1 MVVVGDIC
9 RKMTALAPAQIAVLD
24 NLSSILGLASDL
36 AHAQITV
43 YAKVCN
49 ENSLVTI
56 AQVKPNTSF
65 VQQKSILLGTTV
77 YGSEEPLVW
86 RTISTGEPIRGQ
98 REWALGMWMDMQVYA
113 VRDASGNVIAAV
125 SFEASLE
132 ESRLEGHQLLV
143 ETAQLMLATVKI
155 ISSSKSYRPL
165 SASDGIII
173 VDDQGKIIF
182 ANSTAD
188 SIYKVLAVGC
198 IVGRRIYEHQA
209 HMGLAQKAMT
219 GHEVCE
225 TELTAGKMTLVQRA
239 IPVIVNG
246 VSVVCI
252 VVILTNVTEL
262 KKKEKELLIKSAVI
276 QEIHHRVKNNLQTIA
291 SLLRLQARRTTS
303 QEVKA
308 ALQESVNR
316 ISSISVV
323 HEFLSQQDAE
333 FIDVAEVTKNILELV
348 IQNMLEPDFSL
359 QTIFNGQTVI
369 LPSEQASSL
378 ALVIN
383 ELIQNS
389 IEHGFTGRREGLIGV
404 EIATLEHAYKIE
416 IYDNGIGMPPDFN
429 PQLSNSLGLQIVR
442 TLIESD
448 VGGSFEMYNDQGT
461 HACITIPR
469 KVEGGD

>member
-1 MVVVGDIC
+1 MVLVGDIC
-9 RKMTALAPAQIAVLD
+9 REITALTSAQIAVLD
-24 NLSSILGLASDL
+24 NISLILGLASDL
-36 AHAQITV
+36 AHAQVTI
-43 YAKVCN
+43 YAKTSD
-49 ENSLVTI
+49 EKTLVI
-56 AQVKPNTSF
+56 VAQVKPNTSF
-65 VQQKSILLGTTV
+65 VQQKSTIPGTTV
-77 YGSEEPLVW
+77 YASEEPLIC
-86 RTISTGEPIRGQ
+86 RTISTGEAIRGQ
-98 REWALGMWMDMQVYA
+98 REWALGMWMEMQVYP
-113 VRDASGNVIAAV
+113 VRDANSHVIAAV
-125 SFEASLE
+125 SFEASME
-132 ESRLEGHQLLV
+132 EAKLKDHQLLV

-155 ISSSKSYRPL
+155 PLNSKTYRSL
-165 SASDGIII
+165 SASDGIVIA
-173 VDDQGKIIF
+173 DDQGKIIY
-182 ANSTAD
+182 ANSTAN
-188 SIYKVLAVGC
+188 SIYKVLAVGR
-198 IVGRRIYEHQA
+198 IVGRRIYEQQA
-209 HMGLAQKAMT
+209 HMALAQQAMM
-219 GHEVCE
+219 GRQACE
-225 TELTAGKMTLVQRA
+225 TELMAGKMTLVERA

-252 VVILTNVTEL
+252 VVILTDVTEL
-262 KKKEKELLIKSAVI
+262 RKKEKELLIKAAVI

-323 HEFLSQQDAE
+323 HEFLSQQDEE

-348 IQNMLEPDFSL
+348 IQNMLEPDFNL
-359 QTIFNGQTVI
+359 QTVFNGQTVI

-389 IEHGFTGRREGLIGV
+389 IEHGFIGRREGLIGV
-404 EIATLEHAYKIE
+404 EIATLTNSYKIE
-416 IYDNGIGMPPDFN
+416 IYDNGIGMPLDFN
-429 PQLSNSLGLQIVR
+429 PQASNSLGLQIVR

-448 VGGSFEMYNDQGT
+448 VGGSFELYNDRGT

>member
-1 MVVVGDIC
+1 MVMAGDIC
-9 RKMTALAPAQIAVLD
+9 RKITALAPAQIAVLD
-24 NLSSILGLASDL
+24 NICSILGLASDL

-43 YAKVCN
+43 YAKTCN
-49 ENSLVTI
+49 DNYLVTV

-65 VQQKSILLGTTV
+65 VQQKSTLLGTTV
-77 YGSEEPLVW
+77 HGSEEPLIW
-86 RTISTGEPIRGQ
+86 RTISTGEAIRGQ
-98 REWALGMWMDMQVYA
+98 REWALGMWMEMRVYP
-113 VRDASGNVIAAV
+113 VRDASSNVIAAV
-125 SFEASLE
+125 SFEASMEEAQLE
-132 ESRLEGHQLLV
+132 SHQLLV
-143 ETAQLMLATVKI
+143 ETAQMMLETVKI
-155 ISSSKSYRPL
+155 AGSSKTYRSL

-182 ANSTAD
+182 ANSTAN

-198 IVGRRIYEHQA
+198 IVGRRIYERQA
-209 HMGLAQKAMT
+209 HMNLAQKALA
-219 GHEVCE
+219 GQQACE
-225 TELTAGKMTLVQRA
+225 TELTVGKLTLVQRA

-252 VVILTNVTEL
+252 VVILTDVTEL
-262 KKKEKELLIKSAVI
+262 RKKEKELLIKSAVI

-291 SLLRLQARRTTS
+291 SLLRLQSRRTKS

-348 IQNMLEPDFSL
+348 IQNMLEPDFDL
-359 QTIFNGQTVI
+359 QTRFNGQTVI

-404 EIATLEHAYKIE
+404 EIATLPNAYKIE
-416 IYDNGIGMPPDFN
+416 IYDNGIGMPLDFN
-429 PQLSNSLGLQIVR
+429 PQTSNSLGLQIVR

-448 VGGSFEMYNDQGT
+448 VGGSFELYNDQGT

-469 KVEGGD
+469 MVEGEE

>member
-1 MVVVGDIC
+1 MVVAGDIC

-24 NLSSILGLASDL
+24 NICSILGLASDL

-43 YAKVCN
+43 YAKACN
-49 ENSLVTI
+49 ENSLVTV

-65 VQQKSILLGTTV
+65 VQQKPTIIGTTV
-77 YGSEEPLVW
+77 YASEEPLIW
-86 RTISTGEPIRGQ
+86 RTLRTGEAIRGQ
-98 REWALGMWMDMQVYA
+98 REWALGMWMEMRVYP
-113 VRDASGNVIAAV
+113 VRDASSNVIAVV
-125 SFEASLE
+125 SFEASMEEAQLE
-132 ESRLEGHQLLV
+132 SHQLLV
-143 ETAQLMLATVKI
+143 ETAQLILATVKVP
-155 ISSSKSYRPL
+155 SSTKTYRSL

-188 SIYKVLAVGC
+188 SIYKVLAVGN
-198 IVGRRIYEHQA
+198 IVGRRIYERRA
-209 HMGLAQKAMT
+209 HMGLAQKAMLAR
-219 GHEVCE
+219 EACE
-225 TELTAGKMTLVQRA
+225 TELTAGAMTLVQRA

-246 VSVVCI
+246 VSIVCI
-252 VVILTNVTEL
+252 VVILTDVTEV

-348 IQNMLEPDFSL
+348 IQNMLEPDFNL
-359 QTIFNGQTVI
+359 QTRFNGQTVI

-404 EIATLEHAYKIE
+404 EIATLADAYKIE
-416 IYDNGIGMPPDFN
+416 IYDNGIGMPLDFN
-429 PQLSNSLGLQIVR
+429 PQASNSLGLQIVR

-448 VGGSFEMYNDQGT
+448 VGGSFELYNDRGT
-461 HACITIPR
+461 HACIIIPR

>member
-1 MVVVGDIC
+1 MVLAGDVC
-9 RKMTALAPAQIAVLD
+9 RKITALAPAQIATLD
-24 NLSSILGLASDL
+24 NICSILGLASDL
-36 AHAQITV
+36 AHAQVTV

-49 ENSLVTI
+49 EKTLVI
-56 AQVKPNTSF
+56 VDQVKPNTSF
-65 VQQKSILLGTTV
+65 VQQKSSMLGTIV
-77 YGSEEPLVW
+77 YASEEPLIW
-86 RTISTGEPIRGQ
+86 RTMSTGEAIRGR
-98 REWALGMWMDMQVYA
+98 REWALGMWMEMQVYP
-113 VRDASGNVIAAV
+113 VRDASGNVIGVV
-125 SFEASLE
+125 SFETSLE
-132 ESRLEGHQLLV
+132 EAQLEGHQLLV

-155 ISSSKSYRPL
+155 PSSSKSYRSL
-165 SASDGIII
+165 SASDGIVI

-198 IVGRRIYEHQA
+198 IVGRRIYERQA
-209 HMGLAQKAMT
+209 HMALAQKAIA
-219 GHEVCE
+219 GQQACE
-225 TELTAGKMTLVQRA
+225 TELTAGNMTLVQRA

-246 VSVVCI
+246 VSVCT
-252 VVILTNVTEL
+252 VVILTDVTEL

-348 IQNMLEPDFSL
+348 IQNMLEPDFDL
-359 QTIFNGQTVI
+359 QTSFNGQTVI

-404 EIATLEHAYKIE
+404 EIATLIDSYKIE

-429 PQLSNSLGLQIVR
+429 PQASNSLGLQIVR

-448 VGGSFEMYNDQGT
+448 VGGSFEMYNDHGT

-469 KVEGGD
+469 EVKEGD

>member
-1 MVVVGDIC
+1 MVVAGDIC

-24 NLSSILGLASDL
+24 NIGSILGLASDL

-43 YAKVCN
+43 YAKAFT
-49 ENSLVTI
+49 ENSLVVI
-56 AQVKPNTSF
+56 AQAKPNTSF
-65 VQQKSILLGTTV
+65 IQQKQNVLGTTV
-77 YGSEEPLVW
+77 YASEEPIIW
-86 RTISTGEPIRGQ
+86 RAISNGESIQGQ
-98 REWALGMWMDMQVYA
+98 REWALGMWMEMQVYP

-125 SFEASLE
+125 SFESSMVEAH
-132 ESRLEGHQLLV
+132 LEGHQLLI
-143 ETAQLMLATVKI
+143 ETAQLMLATVKFL
-155 ISSSKSYRPL
+155 SSSKLYRSL

-173 VDDQGKIIF
+173 VDEQGKIIF

-198 IVGRRIYEHQA
+198 IVGRRIYERQA
-209 HMGLAQKAMT
+209 HMGLAQKAMA
-219 GHEVCE
+219 GQEACE
-225 TELTAGKMTLVQRA
+225 IELVAGKMTLMQRA
-239 IPVIVNG
+239 IPIIVNG
-246 VSVVCI
+246 VSVCT
-252 VVILTNVTEL
+252 VVIMTDVTEL

-303 QEVKA
+303 LEVKA
-308 ALQESVNR
+308 ALRESVNR

-333 FIDVAEVTKNILELV
+333 FIDVAEVAKNILELV
-348 IQNMLEPDFSL
+348 IQNMLEPDFEL
-359 QTIFNGQTVI
+359 QTSFNGETVI

-389 IEHGFTGRREGLIGV
+389 IEHGFIGRREGLIGV
-404 EIATLEHAYKIE
+404 EISTLPDYYKIE
-416 IYDNGIGMPPDFN
+416 IYDNGVGIPPDFN
-429 PQLSNSLGLQIVR
+429 PQASNSLGLQIVR

-448 VGGSFEMYNDQGT
+448 VGGSFNLYNDKGT
-461 HACITIPR
+461 HACIIIPR
-469 KVEGGD
+469 KVEGGE